1 MREMREARKWGRE
14 KNGSL
19 EVIYASCIIFYNTP
33 NPPPPSPMAFL
44 SFSISNLP
52 TRVCSSSLSH
62 QGTVPGH
69 TNQWLRFCRDATAA
83 LRKWKTG
90 HNFPKMLF
98 FITYF
103 PFISLPHTIDSWWH
117 LWQLNVFMARFMGYL
132 LLSFYSSNSV
142 KMLISQIRRGRVC
155 VYVYGM
161 VSHPTKCMYEREGP
175 PSLHC
180 SPDLC

>member
-1 MREMREARKWGRE
+1 M
-14 KNGSL
+14 
-19 EVIYASCIIFYNTP
+19 IYGSCIIFYNAAPTP
-33 NPPPPSPMAFL
+33 MHPLPPLATALLAS
-44 SFSISNLP
+44 SISHPP
-52 TRVCSSSLSH
+52 TRVCSSSLS
-62 QGTVPGH
+62 QRGTVPDH
-69 TNQWLRFCRDATAA
+69 TSQWLRFCSDATAA

-161 VSHPTKCMYEREGP
+161 VSHPAKCMYEREGP
-175 PSLHC
+175 LSLHC
-180 SPDLC
+180 SRDLC